1 MDHMSASCE
10 NSPLAM
16 LVTLADQLR
25 LRFEEAAASVGL
37 TAAQAEIITKIEGE
51 TRMGDLAQQKVC
63 DPSSVTT
70 MVRRLERDGVVVRT
84 VDPHDARARLV
95 RLTPNGNRI
104 RKRFLELVGDGAAV
118 IDALSDEQRAAL
130 AGLFARRFADR

>member
-1 MDHMSASCE
+1 MSASCE

-37 TAAQAEIITKIEGE
+37 TPAQAEIITKIEGQ

-70 MVRRLERDGVVVRT
+70 MVRRLERDGVVVRII
-84 VDPHDARARLV
+84 DPNDARARLV
-95 RLTPNGNRI
+95 QLTPNGRQL
-104 RKRFLELVGDGAAV
+104 RERFLERVGDGAAV
-118 IDALSDEQRAAL
+118 IDALSDKQRAAL
-130 AGLFARRFADR
+130 AGLFAGRYADL